1 MCFDRNIRFT
11 RLGSSVSLKVI
22 TADEAHP
29 TSSGSEDVHAKLL
42 HAIDHSSHLLP
53 AQGPITVFIHH
64 NTLHAFEDLSFDEA
78 VQRGAE
84 VFGCH
89 PYLTETRYRN
99 ELTKGRIAF
108 DDLRA
113 DLHKDLRN
121 TANDTVTNSTSR
133 LDLRLAMLQY
143 PFWTG
148 TAAELEYV
156 LAESDALKRVRSDVS
171 SATRARMI
179 AETRRWVIRE
189 LRGTGD
195 TVAPGWVGELFHRF
209 GIDCV
214 ETWEDAKWEA
224 FSLESLW
231 QVCCAGVQSIPIEM
245 QPAPTP
251 IRHRDWLVAAGTD
264 DPDLLV
270 NEFLV
275 RFCAAFLDQG
285 ISLWP
290 LPDQNLGFYLSF
302 LRLHAAS
309 WNPPELWLKDLRGES
324 QRLLNGNVTA
334 IESIRES
341 LEILGVMPSEW
352 DKYLDATLLALRG
365 WGGMIRQVEVR
376 GDSVAHPIPGGT
388 LVEFVAVRLL
398 LDRFAVASVANEVPL
413 AELRETLRKRGP
425 KAEAVPLPLR
435 VFPIFQLSQ
444 LLGWSASEL
453 HDLSPA
459 DWKHLS
465 DEIAQ
470 FGPIERRRV
479 FHQAYERRF
488 RNRTLDAVSLH
499 YSKATHVPARP
510 RFQVITCLD
519 EREESFRRHLE
530 EVAPDCETF
539 GAAGFFGVAMYFRSA
554 AGAHF
559 TPLCPII
566 IRPGHWVS
574 EMVCE
579 EQEQT
584 HRWRAKV
591 RKVLGG
597 ASHRFH
603 IGSRSFAT
611 GAVLTAG
618 VGVLASVPLVAS
630 VLFPRLAAMARGYF
644 GRFVQTPLA
653 TRLKLERGSTTP
665 GPEITHHGYTLDEM
679 ATLAERLL
687 RDIGMTVDFAPL
699 VFILGHGSHSMN
711 NPHESAHDCGAC
723 GGGVG
728 GPNGRAIAQ
737 MLNDPRVREAMARRG
752 VVVPN
757 DTAFVGGLHNTC
769 NEYVEFPDADLV
781 PESHRDRFAA
791 AEADIER
798 ALDRN
803 SHERARRFESAPL
816 AITPAA
822 ARRHMAAR
830 AEDLAQVRPEW
841 GHATNAICIVGRRER
856 TRGLFLDRRAFLTSY
871 NPAQDDENGSTL
883 GRLLGA
889 AVPVCAGINLEYYF
903 CHVDSQGYGC
913 GTKLPH
919 NITGLLGV
927 MDGAASDLRTGLP
940 WQMVEIHEPVRLLF
954 IVETTPEILLKVMS
968 RSAVVDMTI
977 RRGWVQMCTMD
988 PDTGKLLVFQDG
1000 EFLPHTLTTSQL
1012 PTARSSADWYRG
1024 WREFLDFAAIRT
1036 GATS

>member
-1 MCFDRNIRFT
+1 MCFDRNIRFP

-29 TSSGSEDVHAKLL
+29 TSSGSEDLHAKLL
-42 HAIDHSSHLLP
+42 HAIEHSSHLLP

-64 NTLHAFEDLSFDEA
+64 NTLHAFEDLTFDEA

-84 VFGCH
+84 VFGCQ
-89 PYLTETRYRN
+89 PYLTETRYRK

-133 LDLRLAMLQY
+133 LDLQLAMLQY
-143 PFWTG
+143 PVWTG

-179 AETRRWVIRE
+179 AETRRWVLRD

-195 TVAPGWVGELFHRF
+195 TIAPGWFGELFHRF
-209 GIDCV
+209 GIDSV

-224 FSLESLW
+224 LSLESLW
-231 QVCCAGVQSIPIEM
+231 QVCSAGVQSIPVEM
-245 QPAPTP
+245 QPETSA
-251 IRHRDWLVAAGTD
+251 IRHRDWLMAAGANDT
-264 DPDLLV
+264 DLLV

-290 LPDQNLGFYLSF
+290 LPDQNLGFYRSF

-309 WNPPELWLKDLRGES
+309 WNPPELWLKDLRSES
-324 QRLLNGNVTA
+324 KRLLDGNVTA

-341 LEILGVMPSEW
+341 LEMLGVSPGEW

-376 GDSVAHPIPGGT
+376 GDSVAHPISGGT

-398 LDRFAVASVANEVPL
+398 LDRIAVASVANEVPL
-413 AELRETLRKRGP
+413 AEVREFLRKRGP
-425 KAEAVPLPLR
+425 KAEVVPLPLR
-435 VFPIFQLSQ
+435 IFPIFQLSQ
-444 LLGWSASEL
+444 ILGWSASEL

-499 YSKATHVPARP
+499 YSKAAHEPARP

-530 EVAPDCETF
+530 EIAPDCETF
-539 GAAGFFGVAMYFRSA
+539 GVAGFFNVAMYYRGA
-554 AGAHF
+554 ADPF
-559 TPLCPII
+559 FIPLCPIVLTPD
-566 IRPGHWVS
+566 RWV
-574 EMVCE
+574 EEQVCE
-579 EQEQT
+579 DQSAN
-584 HRWRAKV
+584 HLRRKKARRAV
-591 RKVLGG
+591 GA
-597 ASHRFH
+597 ASHRLQRW
-603 IGSRSFAT
+603 SQSFAI
-611 GAVLTAG
+611 GAVLSAG
-618 VGVLASVPLVAS
+618 VGVLASVPLVARIF
-630 VLFPRLAAMARGYF
+630 FPRLA
-644 GRFVQTPLA
+644 GRVGDLCGRVVRTPPA
-653 TRLKLERGSTTP
+653 TRLKLERQSPQAGMKNES
-665 GPEITHHGYTLDEM
+665 IGYAMTEM
-679 ATLAERLL
+679 ATIAERFL
-687 RDIGMTVDFAPL
+687 RDIGLIHTFARF
-699 VFILGHGSHSMN
+699 VFVLGHGSNSLN
-711 NPHESAHDCGAC
+711 NPHKSAYDCGAC
-723 GGGVG
+723 GGSPGA
-728 GPNGRAIAQ
+728 PNGRAIAQ
-737 MLNDPRVREAMARRG
+737 MLNDSRVRAIIAKNGIAIPE
-752 VVVPN
+752 
-757 DTAFVGGLHNTC
+757 DTRFVGGFHNTC
-769 NEYVEFPDADLV
+769 DDSVTLADVGDL
-781 PESHRDRFAA
+781 SAAHREELPRAV
-791 AEADIER
+791 ADFTETCN
-798 ALDRN
+798 RN
-803 SHERARRFESAPL
+803 AHERSRRFMSARLSQSFPE
-816 AITPAA
+816 
-822 ARRHMAAR
+822 ARKHVENRS
-830 AEDLAQVRPEW
+830 EDLAQVRPEL

-856 TRGLFLDRRAFLTSY
+856 TRGLYLDRRAFLTSY
-871 NPAQDDENGSTL
+871 NPAQDDAIGSTL

-903 CHVDSQGYGC
+903 SHVDSQGYGC
-913 GTKLPH
+913 GSKLPH
-919 NITGLLGV
+919 NVTGLLGV

-968 RSAVVDMTI
+968 RNAVVDKTI

-1024 WREFLDFAAIRT
+1024 WREHLDFAAIRT